1 MDRAATHP
9 AVPDSSALT
18 SRAVDCDGGRVAAPS
33 ILTVRGLRK
42 RFGGIEAVRGVDLT
56 IVQGEVAFIIGPSGG
71 GKTTVLRCIN
81 FLEMPNAGT
90 IHFDGKTLCYQ
101 DETGFHVAP
110 ERDLRRARA
119 EMPMVFQHFNL
130 FNHRTVLENIV
141 EGPTVVLKK
150 RREQAVEEA
159 RAVLERVGLAD
170 KLEAYPAQLSGGQK
184 QRVGIA
190 RALAMRPRLIL
201 FDEPTSSLDPEL
213 VAGVLDTIRGL
224 AEEGMTMIV
233 VSHEMRF
240 ARRLAD
246 SVYFVADGIVM
257 EWGSPE
263 RLFEKPASERLRVF
277 MQSVLH

>member
-1 MDRAATHP
+1 
-9 AVPDSSALT
+9 LT
-18 SRAVDCDGGRVAAPS
+18 STAVDGDGGRVAGPS
-33 ILTVRGLRK
+33 ILTVRDLRK

-56 IVQGEVAFIIGPSGG
+56 IAQGEVAFIIGPSGG

-90 IHFDGKTLCYQ
+90 IHFGGKTLCYQ
-101 DETGFHVAP
+101 DETGFHAAP

-263 RLFEKPASERLRVF
+263 RLFEKPASQRLRVF